1 MELQINPNI
10 LPNIKDQVV
19 LITGSSS
26 GIGKATA
33 TLCLQHGAKVI
44 AGDLHPPKDSPPST
58 GELFFLHTDVTDW
71 TSLRALFIQGHA
83 RFGRIDHV
91 FANAGIGPRGNF
103 LEETFDEEGLLAPPV
118 LTTIEINLL
127 SVISTVRLGV
137 HYLSKEPPSATGQ
150 RSIVLSASA
159 SSMQNF
165 GAADYTTAKHG
176 VLGILRGLTD
186 DLAVAS
192 CGVRLNAVAP
202 SWTAT
207 GLVPREVVEGLGARV
222 QEPEAVARGALS
234 LFCGTER
241 HGELVYIWDSRY
253 FEINK
258 VEGGLL
264 DAALKVLPLPVSED
278 EIMRRLKKAAG
289 GS

>member
-1 MELQINPNI
+1 ML
-10 LPNIKDQVV
+10 
-19 LITGSSS
+19 S
-26 GIGKATA
+26 
-33 TLCLQHGAKVI
+33 
-44 AGDLHPPKDSPPST
+44 
-58 GELFFLHTDVTDW
+58 
-71 TSLRALFIQGHA
+71 
-83 RFGRIDHV
+83 
-91 FANAGIGPRGNF
+91 
-103 LEETFDEEGLLAPPV
+103 
-118 LTTIEINLL
+118 TIEINLL

-137 HYLSKEPPSATGQ
+137 YYLSKEQPSATGQ

-222 QEPEAVARGALS
+222 QEPEAVARGVLS

-241 HGELVYIWDSRY
+241 HEELVYIWDSRY